1 MSATSD
7 LSTRL
12 QAHLDQVQAD
22 PATPLDEKLFKQAEV
37 FLVPQ
42 IREDPTQSISLVTSL
57 SSLLQTLQQDPGPVT
72 SLLSKLVEPFS
83 FSDILSLQ
91 PPVDFVAG
99 LNVAAVPFNSLVLQ
113 LLAKAT
119 RASKDGAILAN
130 MPAVAQALV
139 NLLLCTP
146 DVGVADRAAHVL
158 VELLTA
164 DKEATDV
171 LSHGIGAESSPKPGG
186 QGLLWRRIF
195 GDKDVYGLFYSICSL
210 RHAGSSSFG
219 KREKTV
225 AQARLLTLL
234 PRLGRLDWH
243 AITQSHHPGIEQ
255 EYGLTAGEGLLDFV
269 SLHMVDTKDD
279 VLIHMNLLQFFSELI
294 TMIRE
299 PSSPDPN
306 SSLSLAYLI
315 SQKLHS
321 RAISFWLDPNDPSH
335 DPIDI
340 RFLYGP
346 SAHYLAAYASTYP
359 SKFLNSPESR
369 HVITRLSQCLSM
381 SANQWVHGESP
392 KHDLNVLTSLPRTA
406 LLPQRHIGTG
416 RQSSP
421 LLLVPSK
428 VTNADALDALAMIL
442 HGPRRSS
449 SNEEITYGANG
460 FSTSEM
466 PGSVSFSTE
475 AAAAYALYITYLHCH
490 DTLIADLLTHADT
503 VALPEKALAAI
514 NLLAALA
521 FASYAPLP
529 TDESS
534 SMLPDDSSTASRP
547 PTPAQLAT
555 MLNLSSPSQL
565 PAYSP
570 CPLLTSAATRDKL
583 LPWLLRAPQ
592 TFSNLVGNRGDAESS
607 AYKIATARWDL
618 VLVVQRSVRRLVEN
632 GGRND
637 IAWVGEALEA
647 RVKEGVWGVQEGGGA
662 GSVVATLEL

>member
-1 MSATSD
+1 MSD
-7 LSTRL
+7 LDLNARL

-22 PATPLDEKLFKQAEV
+22 PATPFDEKLFKQTEV
-37 FLVPQ
+37 FLVAQ
-42 IREDPTQSISLVTSL
+42 IQDNPTQSISLITTL
-57 SSLLQTLQQDPGPVT
+57 SSLLQTLEQDPAPVI

-99 LNVAAVPFNSLVLQ
+99 LDVAAVPFNSLVLQ
-113 LLAKAT
+113 LLAKAS
-119 RASKDGAILAN
+119 RSSKDVATLAN

-146 DVGVADRAAHVL
+146 DVGAADRAANVL

-164 DKEATDV
+164 DKEASDV
-171 LSHGIGAESSPKPGG
+171 LSHGVGAESTPKPGG
-186 QGLLWRRIF
+186 QGLLWRRVF

-210 RHAGSSSFG
+210 RQAGSSSMG
-219 KREKTV
+219 KRERTV

-255 EYGLTAGEGLLDFV
+255 EYGLNSGQGLLDFV
-269 SLHMVDTKDD
+269 SSHMVDTKDD
-279 VLIHMNLLQFFSELI
+279 VLIHMNLLQFFSDLI
-294 TMIRE
+294 TIIRE
-299 PSSPDPN
+299 PSSTDPN
-306 SSLSLAYLI
+306 TSLSLAYMI
-315 SQKLHS
+315 SKKLHG

-346 SAHYLAAYASTYP
+346 SAHYLAAYASTYH
-359 SKFLNSPESR
+359 SAFLNSSESKE
-369 HVITRLSQCLSM
+369 VITRLSQALSI
-381 SANQWVHGESP
+381 SANQWVNGESP

-406 LLPQRHIGTG
+406 LLPQRYLGTG
-416 RQSSP
+416 RQSTP

-428 VTNADALDALAMIL
+428 VTNVDALDALAMIL
-442 HGPRRSS
+442 HGPRKS
-449 SNEEITYGANG
+449 SNEELTYGVNG
-460 FSTSEM
+460 FSTLEM
-466 PGSVSFSTE
+466 PGSALNQTE
-475 AAAAYALYITYLHCH
+475 ASAAYALYTTYLHYH

-514 NLLAALA
+514 NLLASLA
-521 FASYAPLP
+521 SANYAPLP
-529 TDESS
+529 TNESS
-534 SMLPDDSSTASRP
+534 SPSNDSSAPFQP
-547 PTPAQLAT
+547 PTPTQLAT
-555 MLNLSSPSQL
+555 LLNLTSPSQL

-592 TFSNLVGNRGDAESS
+592 TFSNLVGGRGDAESS

-618 VLVVQRSVRRLVEN
+618 VLVVQRSVARLVESGN
-632 GGRND
+632 RND